1 MNSWLRGLLY
11 TFAFLLLFVWV
22 ALGLFDAER
31 AKGPIAS
38 WISQQT
44 GVPVTIGRLVFNPL
58 HPYTLLAEQ
67 VRYGDAVSLD
77 KIYLEIESID
87 WLSRDVR
94 IAHLDLIRPAIKLPL
109 PNQLPSLPVH
119 SLTISDSTID
129 RLSLESSELTLRG
142 LNATLSDWELI
153 DPKRQPQANLSL
165 NIGQLETP
173 QFTFARL
180 SLKGRLEG
188 EVLRSD
194 KLVTNLFDGLL
205 ESGMVLDWP
214 ARTLELH
221 DLKARGMRV
230 ELGDLAQHQFPLRQV
245 SLDRGQLDGVSL
257 NDINQELS
265 FNNFSGQL
273 TAFNWQAGS
282 QPSGYLAGTL
292 GDMGRGLFQLE
303 GIKGKLAFSPQQ
315 LDGELQGKAYEGEF
329 SVELSLD
336 TQQQKLTLKDL
347 ALSGMDI
354 SLPQG
359 WWQDWQGWRPQQVDI
374 RKLAFDKLKVLS
386 FDDSIPLS
394 LTGWQLYLSDL
405 ALRDNQPG
413 PLLGRARIESKW
425 FELVWDGLSARNGEL
440 DGELTPSSWQ
450 LGKLTSSLPD
460 EGSLSMSGQWAR
472 EPGQSS
478 TLQLKATKLDLEQW
492 GKMFGSPVSFSGKA
506 DLSADLQAE
515 HGSAPGAWR
524 STLQG
529 NFALDANEPFWDKV
543 KIDPLLDQWFKQA
556 TAPALNP
563 EQLWQAMQ
571 EGDTPF
577 YRIKLQG
584 KIDRGQL
591 QLEQAGAST
600 ITHLLGVQGGLDLVK
615 EQWQLDLGVLNG
627 NRCAELVG
635 QWRGPLTAPTL
646 SWDFKQKPDGCDW
659 ETGVRYPPQGNS
671 APLWRP
677 APAPKAQAQAQAQA
691 EQSRAEQ
698 SRRPTASKGKTNKAS

>member
-87 WLSRDVR
+87 WLNRDAR

-119 SLTISDSTID
+119 SLSIGDSTID
-129 RLSLESSELTLRG
+129 RLSLESDGLTLRG
-142 LNATLSDWELI
+142 LNATLSDWDLI
-153 DPKRQPQANLSL
+153 DPKRQPQANLTL

-180 SLKGRLEG
+180 SLQGRLEG

-245 SLDRGQLDGVSL
+245 SLDRGQFDQMS
-257 NDINQELS
+257 INSIEQELS

-329 SVELSLD
+329 NVELSLD

-359 WWQDWQGWRPQQVDI
+359 WWQDWQGWRPQQIDI
-374 RKLAFDKLKVLS
+374 RKLAFDRLKVLS

-405 ALRDNQPG
+405 ALRGNQPG

-450 LGKLTSSLPD
+450 LGKLNSSLPD

-478 TLQLKATKLDLEQW
+478 TLQLKATKIDLEQW

-515 HGSAPGAWR
+515 HGIAPGEWR

-529 NFALDANEPFWDKV
+529 SFALDANEPFWDKV

-563 EQLWQAMQ
+563 DQLWQAMQ
-571 EGDTPF
+571 GGDTPF
-577 YRIKLQG
+577 YRVRLQG
-584 KIDRGQL
+584 KIDKGQL

-600 ITHLLGVQGGLDLVK
+600 ITHLLGAQGGIDLVK

-627 NRCAELVG
+627 NRCAELIG

-646 SWDFKQKPDGCDW
+646 NWDFKQKPDGCGW

-677 APAPKAQAQAQAQA
+677 APAPKAQAQQA
-691 EQSRAEQ
+691 
-698 SRRPTASKGKTNKAS
+698 TNSQ

>member
-119 SLTISDSTID
+119 SLSIGDSTID
-129 RLSLESSELTLRG
+129 RLSLESDGLTLRG
-142 LNATLSDWELI
+142 LNATLSDWDLI
-153 DPKRQPQANLSL
+153 DPKRQPQANLTL

-245 SLDRGQLDGVSL
+245 SLDRGQFDQVS
-257 NDINQELS
+257 INSIEQELS

-329 SVELSLD
+329 NVELSLD
-336 TQQQKLTLKDL
+336 TQQQKLTLKDV

-405 ALRDNQPG
+405 ALRGNQPG

-440 DGELTPSSWQ
+440 DGELTSSSWQ

-515 HGSAPGAWR
+515 HGSAPGEWR

-529 NFALDANEPFWDKV
+529 SFALDANEPFWDKV

-563 EQLWQAMQ
+563 DQLWQAMQ
-571 EGDTPF
+571 GGDTPF
-577 YRIKLQG
+577 YRVRLQG
-584 KIDRGQL
+584 KIDKGQL

-600 ITHLLGVQGGLDLVK
+600 ITHLLGAQGGLDLVK

-627 NRCAELVG
+627 NRCAELIG

-646 SWDFKQKPDGCDW
+646 SWDFKQKPDGCGW

-677 APAPKAQAQAQAQA
+677 APAPKAQTQTEQA
-691 EQSRAEQ
+691 
-698 SRRPTASKGKTNKAS
+698 TNSQQG

>member
-11 TFAFLLLFVWV
+11 TFTFLLLFVWV

-109 PNQLPSLPVH
+109 PNQLPNLPVH

-129 RLSLESSELTLRG
+129 RLSLESPELTLRG

-153 DPKRQPQANLSL
+153 DPQRQPQANLSL

-180 SLKGRLEG
+180 SLQGRLEG
-188 EVLRSD
+188 EVLRTD

-205 ESGMVLDWP
+205 ETRMVLDWP
-214 ARTLELH
+214 ARTLQLH
-221 DLKARGMRV
+221 DLKARGMRI
-230 ELGDLAQHQFPLRQV
+230 ELGDLTQQGFPQRFPLQSV
-245 SLDRGQLDGVSL
+245 SLDRGQLDSVSL

-282 QPSGYLAGTL
+282 QPTGYLSGTL

-303 GIKGKLAFSPQQ
+303 EIKGKLAFSPQQ
-315 LDGELQGKAYEGEF
+315 IDAELQGKAYEGAF
-329 SVELSLD
+329 NVELSLD
-336 TQQQKLTLKDL
+336 SQQQKLTLKDV

-359 WWQDWQGWRPQQVDI
+359 WWQDWQSWRPQQVDI

-386 FDDSIPLS
+386 FDDTLPLS

-460 EGSLSMSGQWAR
+460 EGTLSLSGQWGR
-472 EPGQSS
+472 EPGQNSR
-478 TLQLKATKLDLEQW
+478 LQLQATKLDLQQW
-492 GKMFGSPVSFSGKA
+492 GKIFHFPVSFAGKA
-506 DLSADLQAE
+506 DVSADLQAE
-515 HGSAPGAWR
+515 HGKTAGEWR
-524 STLQG
+524 QTLQG
-529 NFALDANEPFWDKV
+529 SFALDADEPFWDKV
-543 KIDPLLDQWFKQA
+543 KIDPLLDEWFKGA
-556 TAPALNP
+556 TPPTLTP
-563 EQLWQAMQ
+563 DQLWQAMQ

-577 YRIKLQG
+577 YRIRVQG
-584 KIDRGQL
+584 KIDKGQL
-591 QLEQAGAST
+591 QVEQAGAST
-600 ITHLLGVQGGLDLVK
+600 ITHLLALQGGIDLVN
-615 EQWQLDLGVLNG
+615 ELWQLDLGILNG
-627 NRCAELVG
+627 NRCAELLG
-635 QWRGPLTAPTL
+635 QWRGPLTEPTL
-646 SWDFKQKPDGCDW
+646 AWSFPQKQDACGW
-659 ETGVRYPPQGNS
+659 EVGVRYPPQGNS

-677 APAPKAQAQAQAQA
+677 APAPKAQNQAQVQTQA
-691 EQSRAEQ
+691 GQTSDSLQ
-698 SRRPTASKGKTNKAS
+698 G

>member
-119 SLTISDSTID
+119 SLSIGDSTID
-129 RLSLESSELTLRG
+129 RLSLESDGLTLRG
-142 LNATLSDWELI
+142 LNATLSDWDLI
-153 DPKRQPQANLSL
+153 DPKRQPQANLTL

-245 SLDRGQLDGVSL
+245 SLDRGQFDQVS
-257 NDINQELS
+257 INSIEQELS

-329 SVELSLD
+329 NVELSLD
-336 TQQQKLTLKDL
+336 TQQQKLTLKDV

-405 ALRDNQPG
+405 ALRGNQPG

-478 TLQLKATKLDLEQW
+478 SLQVKASKLDLEQW

-515 HGSAPGAWR
+515 HGSAPGEWR

-556 TAPALNP
+556 TAPTLNP
-563 EQLWQAMQ
+563 DQLWQAMQ
-571 EGDTPF
+571 GGDTPF
-577 YRIKLQG
+577 YRVRVQG
-584 KIDRGQL
+584 KIDKGQL

-600 ITHLLGVQGGLDLVK
+600 ITHLLGAQGGLDLVK
-615 EQWQLDLGVLNG
+615 EQWQLDLGILNG
-627 NRCAELVG
+627 NRCAELIG

-646 SWDFKQKPDGCDW
+646 SWDFKQKPDGCGW

-677 APAPKAQAQAQAQA
+677 APAPKAQNQAQVQTHAGQTSDS
-691 EQSRAEQ
+691 QR
-698 SRRPTASKGKTNKAS
+698 G

>member
-94 IAHLDLIRPAIKLPL
+94 IAHLDLIRPAIKLPPPQSL
-109 PNQLPSLPVH
+109 SNLLPSLPVH

-129 RLSLESSELTLRG
+129 RLSLESSELTIRG

-180 SLKGRLEG
+180 NLQGRLEG
-188 EVLRSD
+188 EVLRTD

-205 ESGMVLDWP
+205 ETGMVLDWP
-214 ARTLELH
+214 ARTLQLH

-230 ELGDLAQHQFPLRQV
+230 ELGDLTLQGFPLQSV
-245 SLDRGQLDGVSL
+245 SLDRGQLDSVSL

-282 QPSGYLAGTL
+282 KPTGYLTGTL

-303 GIKGKLAFSPQQ
+303 EIKGKLAFSAQQ
-315 LDGELQGKAYEGEF
+315 IDAELQGKAYEGAF
-329 SVELSLD
+329 TLDLALD
-336 TQQQKLTLKDL
+336 TQQQKLALKDMT
-347 ALSGMDI
+347 LSGMDI

-359 WWQDWQGWRPQQVDI
+359 WWQDWQSWRPQQVDI

-386 FDDSIPLS
+386 FDDTLPLS
-394 LTGWQLYLSDL
+394 LTGWQLYLNDL

-460 EGSLSMSGQWAR
+460 EGTLSLSGQWGR

-478 TLQLKATKLDLEQW
+478 RLQLQATKLDLVQW
-492 GKMFGSPVSFSGKA
+492 GKILHSPVSFAGKV
-506 DLSADLQAE
+506 DVSADLQAE
-515 HGSAPGAWR
+515 HGKTAGEWR
-524 STLQG
+524 QTLQG
-529 NFALDANEPFWDKV
+529 SFALDADEPFWDKV
-543 KIDPLLDQWFKQA
+543 KIDPLLDEWFKGA
-556 TAPALNP
+556 TPPVLTP
-563 EQLWQAMQ
+563 DQLWQAMQ

-584 KIDRGQL
+584 KIDKGQL
-591 QLEQAGAST
+591 QIEQAGAST
-600 ITHLLGVQGGLDLVK
+600 ITHLLALQGGIDLVN

-627 NRCAELVG
+627 NRCAELLG

-646 SWDFKQKPDGCDW
+646 AWSFPQKQDACGW
-659 ETGVRYPPQGNS
+659 EVGVRYPPQGNS

-677 APAPKAQAQAQAQA
+677 APAPKAQTQTGQVTDSQ
-691 EQSRAEQ
+691 
-698 SRRPTASKGKTNKAS
+698 

>member
-109 PNQLPSLPVH
+109 PNQLPGLPVH
-119 SLTISDSTID
+119 SLSIGDSTID
-129 RLSLESSELTLRG
+129 RLSLESDGLTLRG
-142 LNATLSDWELI
+142 LNATLSDWDLI
-153 DPKRQPQANLSL
+153 DPKRQPQANLTL

-173 QFTFARL
+173 QLTFARL

-230 ELGDLAQHQFPLRQV
+230 ELGDLAQHKFPLRQV
-245 SLDRGQLDGVSL
+245 SLDRGQFDQVS
-257 NDINQELS
+257 INSIEQELS

-329 SVELSLD
+329 NVELSLD
-336 TQQQKLTLKDL
+336 TQQQKLTLKDV

-405 ALRDNQPG
+405 ALRGNQPG

-450 LGKLTSSLPD
+450 LGKLISSLPD

-515 HGSAPGAWR
+515 HGSAPGEWR

-529 NFALDANEPFWDKV
+529 SFALDANEPFWDKV

-563 EQLWQAMQ
+563 DQLWQAMQ
-571 EGDTPF
+571 GGDTPF
-577 YRIKLQG
+577 YRVRVQG
-584 KIDRGQL
+584 KIDKGQL

-600 ITHLLGVQGGLDLVK
+600 ITHLLGAQGGIDLVK

-627 NRCAELVG
+627 NRCAELIG
-635 QWRGPLTAPTL
+635 QWRGPLTTPTL
-646 SWDFKQKPDGCDW
+646 SWDFKQKPDGCGW

-677 APAPKAQAQAQAQA
+677 APAPKAQAQAQTEQA
-691 EQSRAEQ
+691 
-698 SRRPTASKGKTNKAS
+698 TNSQQG

>member
-67 VRYGDAVSLD
+67 VRYGDAVQLE
-77 KIYLEIESID
+77 KIYLEIESVD
-87 WLSRDVR
+87 WLNRDVR

-109 PNQLPSLPVH
+109 PNQLPSLPVR
-119 SLTISDSTID
+119 SVTIADSTID
-129 RLSLESSELTLRG
+129 RLTLESSELTLRG
-142 LNATLSDWELI
+142 LNATLSNWELI
-153 DPKRQPQANLSL
+153 DPQQQQQANLTL

-180 SLKGRLEG
+180 NLQGRLEG

-194 KLVTNLFDGLL
+194 KLVANLFDGLL
-205 ESGMVLDWP
+205 ETGMVLDWP
-214 ARTLELH
+214 ARALQLH

-230 ELGDLAQHQFPLRQV
+230 ELGDLTRQGFPQRFPLQRI
-245 SLDRGQLDGVSL
+245 SLDRGQLDDVSL
-257 NDINQELS
+257 NDIDQELA

-282 QPSGYLAGTL
+282 QPTGYLSGTL

-303 GIKGKLAFSPQQ
+303 EIKGKLAFSPQQ
-315 LDGELQGKAYEGEF
+315 IDGELQGKAYEGEF
-329 SVELSLD
+329 NVELSLD
-336 TQQQKLTLKDL
+336 SQQQKLTLKDV

-359 WWQDWQGWRPQQVDI
+359 WWQDWQSWRPQQVDI

-386 FDDSIPLS
+386 FDDTLPLS
-394 LTGWQLYLSDL
+394 LTGWQLYLSDIS
-405 ALRDNQPG
+405 LRDHQPS

-440 DGELTPSSWQ
+440 DGELTPSTWQ
-450 LGKLTSSLPD
+450 LAKLTSALPD
-460 EGSLSMSGQWAR
+460 EGSFNLSGQWGR

-478 TLQLKATKLDLEQW
+478 RLQLKATRLDLEQW
-492 GKMFGSPVSFSGKA
+492 GDILRPLSHSSTRFSGKA
-506 DLSADLQAE
+506 DLSADLQAT
-515 HGSAPGAWR
+515 HGKEAGEWR
-524 STLQG
+524 QTLQG
-529 NFALDANEPFWDKV
+529 SFAFDANEPFWDKV
-543 KIDPLLDQWFKQA
+543 KIDPLLNAWFKDA
-556 TAPALNP
+556 APPTLTPDA
-563 EQLWQAMQ
+563 LWQAMQ
-571 EGDTPF
+571 GGDTPF

-584 KIDRGQL
+584 KIDKGQL
-591 QLEQAGAST
+591 QFEQTGAST
-600 ITHLLGVQGGLDLVK
+600 ITHLLALQGGIDLVN
-615 EQWQLDLGVLNG
+615 EQWQLDLGVING
-627 NRCAELVG
+627 NRCAELLG

-646 SWDFKQKPDGCDW
+646 AWRFPQQQDACGW
-659 ETGVRYPPQGNS
+659 EAGVRYPPQGNS

-677 APAPKAQAQAQAQA
+677 TQKAQTQTKEGQESNSPQ
-691 EQSRAEQ
+691 
-698 SRRPTASKGKTNKAS
+698 G

>member
-109 PNQLPSLPVH
+109 PQSLSNLLPSLPVH

-129 RLSLESSELTLRG
+129 RLSLESPELTLRG

-180 SLKGRLEG
+180 NLQGRLEG

-205 ESGMVLDWP
+205 ETGMVLDWP
-214 ARTLELH
+214 ARTLQLH

-230 ELGDLAQHQFPLRQV
+230 ELGDLTQQGFPQRFPLQRV

-273 TAFNWQAGS
+273 TAFNWQAGN
-282 QPSGYLAGTL
+282 QPTGYLSGTL

-303 GIKGKLAFSPQQ
+303 EIKGKLAFSPQQ
-315 LDGELQGKAYEGEF
+315 IDGELQGKAYEGAF
-329 SVELSLD
+329 NVELSLD
-336 TQQQKLTLKDL
+336 TQQQKLTLKDV

-440 DGELTPSSWQ
+440 DGELTPSAWQ

-460 EGSLSMSGQWAR
+460 EGTLSLSGQWGR

-478 TLQLKATKLDLEQW
+478 RLQLQATKLDLQQW
-492 GKMFGSPVSFSGKA
+492 GKIFHSPVSFAGKA
-506 DLSADLQAE
+506 DVSADLQAE
-515 HGSAPGAWR
+515 HGKTAGEWR
-524 STLQG
+524 QALRGS
-529 NFALDANEPFWDKV
+529 FALDADEPFWDKV
-543 KIDPLLDQWFKQA
+543 KIDPLLDKWFKGA
-556 TAPALNP
+556 TPPTLTP

-584 KIDRGQL
+584 KIDKGQL
-591 QLEQAGAST
+591 QVEQAGAST
-600 ITHLLGVQGGLDLVK
+600 ITHLLALQGGIDLVN
-615 EQWQLDLGVLNG
+615 EQWQLDLGILNG
-627 NRCAELVG
+627 NRCAELLG
-635 QWRGPLTAPTL
+635 QWRGPLTEPTL
-646 SWDFKQKPDGCDW
+646 AWSFPQKQDACGW
-659 ETGVRYPPQGNS
+659 EVGVRYPPQGNS

-677 APAPKAQAQAQAQA
+677 APATKAQAQA
-691 EQSRAEQ
+691 EQA
-698 SRRPTASKGKTNKAS
+698 TNSPQG